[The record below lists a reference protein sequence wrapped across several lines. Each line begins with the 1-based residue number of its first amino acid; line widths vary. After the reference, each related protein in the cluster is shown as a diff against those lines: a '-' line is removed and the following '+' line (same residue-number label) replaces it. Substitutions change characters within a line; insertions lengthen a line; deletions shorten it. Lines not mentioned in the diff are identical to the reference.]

1 MKPSIALTLT
11 LAAMLSSSAFAQR
24 QSPTMPPTSTPP
36 ATQPPASTEMQQT
49 PPSAAQAAQLENVF
63 DKLNV
68 SHTGKLTKAEAQAH
82 PVVAANFD
90 AADTNHD
97 GVLTKD
103 EFLAAFKPA
112 Q

>member
-1 MKPSIALTLT
+1 MKPSIAFT
-11 LAAMLSSSAFAQR
+11 LAAVLSSAAFGQQER
-24 QSPTMPPTSTPP
+24 TYTPP
-36 ATQPPASTEMQQT
+36 PANTSMQQA
-49 PPSAAQAAQLENVF
+49 PSSAAPAVDVGAIF
-63 DKLNV
+63 DKLNT
-68 SHTGKLTKAEAQAH
+68 SHAGKLTKAEAQAQ
-82 PVVAANFD
+82 PTVAANFD